1 MRFRDIVESVSFEGL
16 TMSAQGFTHEIDP
29 EVLARLAEILLEQ
42 IGVELIIRRV
52 HSIKVAELVTI
63 GLNYEANGFDSFRI
77 DFVPEGVGINL
88 RKKRA
93 AFQTGGVRE
102 DYTDEI
108 APHTRGVRLSEYL
121 MAVHPGITV
130 DMYVGEIS
138 QMDEFG
144 HYRKILMMNPNL
156 PEDLR
161 LLLEIK

>member
-1 MRFRDIVESVSFEGL
+1 VRFRELVESVSFDGL

-42 IGVELIIRRV
+42 IGTEKAVRRV

-63 GLNYEANGFDSFRI
+63 GLNYDANGFDSFRI
-77 DFVPEGVGINL
+77 DFVPEGTVINL
-88 RKKRA
+88 RQKRNA
-93 AFQTGGVRE
+93 SQTGEYRE
-102 DYTDEI
+102 DYTHEI
-108 APHTRGVRLSEYL
+108 APHRMGVRVSEYL

-138 QMDEFG
+138 QMDAFG
-144 HYRKILMMNPNL
+144 SYKRILAMNPNL
-156 PEDLR
+156 REDLR

>member
-1 MRFRDIVESVSFEGL
+1 MRFRELVESVTFDGL

-42 IGVELIIRRV
+42 TETEWIIRRV
-52 HSIKVAELVTI
+52 YSIKVAELVTI

-77 DFVPEGVGINL
+77 DFVPEGTVVNL
-88 RKKRA
+88 RRKRN
-93 AFQTGGVRE
+93 AFQTGGDRD

-108 APHTRGVRLSEYL
+108 APHRMGVRVSEYL

-138 QMDEFG
+138 QMDAFG
-144 HYRKILMMNPNL
+144 QYKKILMMNPNL
-156 PEDLR
+156 QEDLR